1 MDAGT
6 LNTGIFSGTLK
17 MSAIQML
24 VEKVEN
30 ANFIVESTT
39 TGKDMYING
48 IFMQAEIRNRNQRIY
63 PYAEIKNACDWA
75 AGMIKEN
82 NGIFGELDHP
92 NNLTIDPKNVSHAI
106 LDLKMQGND
115 AYGRAKLLNTPAGLI
130 AKELFNS
137 GVKVG
142 VSSRGAGEVTEGIV
156 RNFQFIT
163 IDVVVNPSAQGATPS
178 AVMESVE
185 QARNANK
192 IMSLAEA
199 LQHDDSAQKY
209 FQKEIMSWLNTNV
222 LQARK

>member
-63 PYAEIKNACDWA
+63 PYAEIKSACDWA

-192 IMSLAEA
+192 ILSLAEA

>member
-92 NNLTIDPKNVSHAI
+92 NN
-106 LDLKMQGND
+106 
-115 AYGRAKLLNTPAGLI
+115 
-130 AKELFNS
+130 
-137 GVKVG
+137 
-142 VSSRGAGEVTEGIV
+142 
-156 RNFQFIT
+156 
-163 IDVVVNPSAQGATPS
+163 
-178 AVMESVE
+178 
-185 QARNANK
+185 
-192 IMSLAEA
+192 
-199 LQHDDSAQKY
+199 
-209 FQKEIMSWLNTNV
+209 
-222 LQARK
+222 

>member
-1 MDAGT
+1 
-6 LNTGIFSGTLK
+6 
-17 MSAIQML
+17 MSSLQLL

-30 ANFIVESTT
+30 PRFIVESATENG
-39 TGKDMYING
+39 GKDMYING

-63 PYAEIKNACDWA
+63 PYTEIHNACRYA
-75 AGMIKEN
+75 AEMIKEN

-106 LDLKMQGND
+106 LELKMQGND
-115 AYGRAKLLNTPAGLI
+115 AYGKAKLLNTPAGLI

-142 VSSRGAGEVTEGIV
+142 VSSRGAGEVVEGTV

-163 IDVVVNPSAQGATPS
+163 IDVVVNPSAQGATPT

-185 QARNANK
+185 QARNANR

-199 LQHDDSAQKY
+199 LAHDDAAQKY
-209 FQKEIMSWLNTNV
+209 FSKEILSWLRTDV
-222 LQARK
+222 LAKR